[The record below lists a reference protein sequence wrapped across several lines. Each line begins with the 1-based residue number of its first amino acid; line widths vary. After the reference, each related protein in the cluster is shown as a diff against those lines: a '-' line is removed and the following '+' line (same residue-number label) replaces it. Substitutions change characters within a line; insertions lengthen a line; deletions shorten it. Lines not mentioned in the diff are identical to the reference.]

1 MIHTMI
7 SLEKGGNRLEQL
19 TQMEL
24 LQVQELLKVE
34 ELASRKY
41 QRYAEQCKDDEL
53 KRMFREASDLHRQ
66 HMDTLVQEMRRHSGR
81 ADRSH

>member
-1 MIHTMI
+1 M
-7 SLEKGGNRLEQL
+7 EQL

-41 QRYAEQCKDDEL
+41 ELYADQCKDDEM
-53 KRMFREASDLHRQ
+53 KRIFREASDLHRQ

-81 ADRSH
+81 ENMSH

>member
-1 MIHTMI
+1 
-7 SLEKGGNRLEQL
+7 QL

-41 QRYAEQCKDDEL
+41 ELYADQCKDDEM
-53 KRMFREASDLHRQ
+53 KRIFREASDLHRQ

-81 ADRSH
+81 ENMSH